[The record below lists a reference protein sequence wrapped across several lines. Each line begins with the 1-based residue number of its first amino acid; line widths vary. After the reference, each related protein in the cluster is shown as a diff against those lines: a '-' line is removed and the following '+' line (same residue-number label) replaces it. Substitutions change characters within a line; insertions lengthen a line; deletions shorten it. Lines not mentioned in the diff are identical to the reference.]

1 MPRCASGLRLIDM
14 RPLLM
19 VVLVP
24 SAPMN
29 DDRLSTAGSASMTR
43 ASCCCFA
50 AMALELMVGGA
61 CEMPWMTPV
70 SCTGKKPLG
79 ITM

>member
-1 MPRCASGLRLIDM
+1 M
-14 RPLLM
+14 RPLFS

-24 SAPMN
+24 SAPMKEE
-29 DDRLSTAGSASMTR
+29 RLSTAGSCRMTFAS
-43 ASCCCFA
+43 SCCALVMA
-50 AMALELMVGGA
+50 AKEMDAGA

-79 ITM
+79 MMM